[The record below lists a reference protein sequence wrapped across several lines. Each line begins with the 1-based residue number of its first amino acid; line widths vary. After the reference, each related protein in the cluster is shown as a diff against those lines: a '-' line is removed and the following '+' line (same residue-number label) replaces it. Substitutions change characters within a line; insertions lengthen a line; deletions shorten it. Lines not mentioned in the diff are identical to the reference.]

1 MSGFDN
7 DVVNCKNWDFRQTSP
22 VQGQATSGGDLPIGT
37 GGSPEIEVGQ
47 IVSSDGSITVSYS
60 NPNIDIS
67 AGSSI
72 PTTIVTDTGS
82 ATPVAN
88 ILNLSGGAGI
98 DTSGSGNTITLIVD
112 LTELPTVATTYAGD
126 SGTATPAANTLT
138 LAGGTGIDTAAAGS
152 TVTFNFD
159 ATEVP
164 TIATTYTADS
174 GSATPAANN
183 LNILGGPGVTVS
195 GSGSTLTVN
204 SVVYTDQ
211 TATTLT
217 SDSGT
222 WATAAGAY
230 VLPAAPSNG
239 ELVEIVCITT
249 GIVVTANTG
258 QVIFIGGDS
267 TSTAG
272 TATNSAKG
280 DSLWLRY
287 RSTDTSWYSLST
299 TGVWV
304 LA

>member
-1 MSGFDN
+1 MAGSDNNVQFNVGVRLEPSNAFSQSIMQKTANDIGLMNVSGDPEGVVPANPGSKAFD
-7 DVVNCKNWDFRQTSP
+7 RS
-22 VQGQATSGGDLPIGT
+22 SGCEYIKVTGT
-37 GGSPEIEVGQ
+37 GVTGWERIQSGETVATTYQ
-47 IVSSDGSITVSYS
+47 SDS
-60 NPNIDIS
+60 
-67 AGSSI
+67 
-72 PTTIVTDTGS
+72 GS
-82 ATPVAN
+82 AQAAGN
-88 ILNLSGGAGI
+88 ILNLSGG
-98 DTSGSGNTITLIVD
+98 
-112 LTELPTVATTYAGD
+112 
-126 SGTATPAANTLT
+126 
-138 LAGGTGIDTAAAGS
+138 TGIDTTAAGS

-159 ATEVP
+159 ETEVP

-183 LNILGGPGVTVS
+183 LNILGGPGVTVT

-230 VLPAAPSNG
+230 VLPASPSNG